1 MKISERARNTAPS
14 PTLGITARA
23 RQMRAQGIDVIS
35 FGAGEPDFDTP
46 EPIKQAAVAALAAGD
61 TKYTASSGTEALRA
75 AICEKL
81 RRDNGLSYQPNEVI
95 VSVGAKHSLYNI
107 MQAVL
112 DPGDEVIIPAPYWV
126 SYPEQV
132 KLAGGVPVFV
142 PAPESDGF
150 RVTAAA
156 IQAALTPRTRML
168 VVNSPSNPTGA
179 AIPEAELRRI
189 AALAVER
196 DLIVVSDEIYEKLI
210 YGDSR
215 HTSIASF
222 GEEIKARTL
231 TVNGFSKAY
240 AMTGWRLGYVAGDRT
255 VVAAMGRIQDQSTS
269 NPTSFV
275 QAGGIAALTGS
286 QEAVERMRRAFQ
298 ERRDV
303 IVDRLNAIPGVRC
316 VRPDGAFY
324 VFPNISA
331 LFTAR
336 IADSDALAEHLL
348 AEARVAVVPGSG
360 FGAPEYIR
368 LSYATSMEQIEE
380 GLNRLEAAARQLRA
394 GAREDG
400 RGTRN
405 EE

>member
-46 EPIKQAAVAALAAGD
+46 APIKDAAVAALAAGD
-61 TKYTASSGTEALRA
+61 TKYTPSSGTEALRA

-81 RRDNGLSYQPNEVI
+81 RRDNGLSYQPNEVM
-95 VSVGAKHSLYNI
+95 VSVGAKHSLFNI

-132 KLAGGVPVFV
+132 KLAGGVPICVT
-142 PAPESDGF
+142 APESVGF

-168 VVNSPSNPTGA
+168 IVNSPSNPTGA
-179 AIPEAELRRI
+179 AIPEDELRRI

-196 DLIVVSDEIYEKLI
+196 DLIVVSDEIYEKLT
-210 YGDSR
+210 YDGKR
-215 HTSIASF
+215 HTSIAAF

-240 AMTGWRLGYVAGDRT
+240 SMTGWRLGYVAGDKS

-275 QAGGIAALTGS
+275 QAGGVAALTGP
-286 QEAVERMRRAFQ
+286 QDEVEQMRRAFE
-298 ERRDV
+298 ERRNV
-303 IVDRLNAIPGVRC
+303 IVDRLNAIPGIRC
-316 VRPDGAFY
+316 VKPDGAFY
-324 VFPNISA
+324 VFPNIAALLSA
-331 LFTAR
+331 Q
-336 IADSDALAEHLL
+336 IPDSDALSERLL
-348 AEARVAVVPGSG
+348 AEARIAVVPGSG

-368 LSYATSMEQIEE
+368 LSYATSMEQIQE
-380 GLNRLEAAARQLRA
+380 GLNRLEAAAKAL
-394 GAREDG
+394 G
-400 RGTRN
+400 RRV
-405 EE
+405 

>member
-46 EPIKQAAVAALAAGD
+46 EPIKQAAIAALAAGD
-61 TKYTASSGTEALRA
+61 TKYTPSSGTEALRV

-112 DPGDEVIIPAPYWV
+112 DPGDEVIVPAPYWV

-132 KLAGGVPVFV
+132 KLAGGVPVIV
-142 PAPESDGF
+142 SAPESDGF

-156 IQAALTPRTRML
+156 IRAALTPRTRML
-168 VVNSPSNPTGA
+168 IVNSPSNPTGA
-179 AIPEAELRRI
+179 AITEDELPRI

-196 DLIVVSDEIYEKLI
+196 DLIVVSDEIYEKLT
-210 YGDSR
+210 YDDRR

-240 AMTGWRLGYVAGDRT
+240 SMTGWRLGYMAGDKT

-275 QAGGIAALTGS
+275 QAGGVTALTGT
-286 QEAVERMRRAFQ
+286 QDAVERMRRAFE
-298 ERRDV
+298 ERRNV
-303 IVDRLNAIPGVRC
+303 IVDRLNAISGIRC
-316 VRPDGAFY
+316 VKPDGAFY
-324 VFPNISA
+324 VFPNIAA
-331 LFTAR
+331 LFSAQTPN
-336 IADSDALAEHLL
+336 SDALAEHLL
-348 AEARVAVVPGSG
+348 AEARIAVVPGSG
-360 FGAPEYIR
+360 FGAPDYIR
-368 LSYATSMEQIEE
+368 LSYATSMEQIQE
-380 GLNRLEAAARQLRA
+380 GLNRLEAAAKSLMM
-394 GAREDG
+394 
-400 RGTRN
+400 
-405 EE
+405 

>member
-1 MKISERARNTAPS
+1 MKISERARSTAPS
-14 PTLGITARA
+14 PTLAITARA

-46 EPIKQAAVAALAAGD
+46 EPIKQAAMAALAAGD

-112 DPGDEVIIPAPYWV
+112 DPGDEVIVPAPYWV

-132 KLAGGVPVFV
+132 KLAGGVPVIV
-142 PAPESDGF
+142 SAPESDGF

-156 IQAALTPRTRML
+156 IRAALTPRTRML
-168 VVNSPSNPTGA
+168 IVNSPSNPTGA
-179 AIPEAELRRI
+179 AITEDELPRI

-196 DLIVVSDEIYEKLI
+196 DLIVVSDEIYEKLT
-210 YGDSR
+210 YDDRR

-240 AMTGWRLGYVAGDRT
+240 SMTGWRLGYMAGDKT

-275 QAGGIAALTGS
+275 QAGGVTALMGT
-286 QEAVERMRRAFQ
+286 QDAVERMRRAFE
-298 ERRDV
+298 ERRNV
-303 IVDRLNAIPGVRC
+303 IVDRLNAISGIRC
-316 VRPDGAFY
+316 VKPDGAFY
-324 VFPNISA
+324 VFPNIAA
-331 LFTAR
+331 LFSAQTPN
-336 IADSDALAEHLL
+336 SDALAEHLL
-348 AEARVAVVPGSG
+348 AEARIAVVPGSG
-360 FGAPEYIR
+360 FGAPDYIR
-368 LSYATSMEQIEE
+368 LSYATSMEQIQE
-380 GLNRLEAAARQLRA
+380 GLNRLEAAAKSLMM
-394 GAREDG
+394 
-400 RGTRN
+400 
-405 EE
+405 